1 MVRHRE
7 LWPIASPPTTI
18 TEPSPVFAELQPA
31 GPPPKVRKPMRPKL
45 KKAQSCR
52 GAEGRISVPEPG
64 PGHALIPVRPAPAGC
79 GLWAPRKVPRLCRRR
94 RGVPRAEPARQLMS
108 GSSLTSSDHRF
119 QPMVDPFGRT
129 IRYLRVSVTDRCD
142 LRCFYCMSE
151 DMTFLPKK
159 DLLTLE
165 ELDRL
170 CSAFIAK
177 GVRKIRL
184 TGGEP
189 LVRRNVMSLVRSL
202 SRHLSSGALDELTLT
217 TNASQLARFAGE
229 LRDCGVRRV
238 NVSLDTLDAQKF
250 RAITR
255 WGDLDKVLAGIEA
268 ARDAGLAV
276 KINAVA
282 LKNMNEEEIP
292 SLMEWAHGKGMAL
305 TLIEVMPMGDIGEGR
320 IDQYVPLSLL
330 RARLAKHYTLT
341 DLDEDTG
348 GPARY
353 VRVGETGGKL
363 GFITPMTHNFCESC
377 NRVRITC
384 TGTLHTCLGHEDAS
398 DLRKPLRASADD
410 DLLSAAIDRAIG
422 LKPKGHDFI
431 IDRRHNRPSVSRH
444 MSVTGG

>member
-1 MVRHRE
+1 MNAPF
-7 LWPIASPPTTI
+7 L
-18 TEPSPVFAELQPA
+18 L
-31 GPPPKVRKPMRPKL
+31 
-45 KKAQSCR
+45 
-52 GAEGRISVPEPG
+52 PG
-64 PGHALIPVRPAPAGC
+64 T
-79 GLWAPRKVPRLCRRR
+79 
-94 RGVPRAEPARQLMS
+94 M
-108 GSSLTSSDHRF
+108 T
-119 QPMVDPFGRT
+119 DPFGRT
-129 IRYLRVSVTDRCD
+129 ISYLRVSVTDRCD

-151 DMTFLPKK
+151 DMTFLPKA

-170 CSAFIAK
+170 CSTFIAK
-177 GVRKIRL
+177 GVRKLRL

-189 LVRRNVMSLVRSL
+189 LVRRNVLSLVRTL
-202 SRHLSSGALDELTLT
+202 SRHLDSGALDELTLT
-217 TNASQLARFAGE
+217 TNGSQLARFASE
-229 LRDCGVRRV
+229 LRDCGIRRI
-238 NVSLDTLDAQKF
+238 NVSLDTLDSAKF

-268 ARDAGLAV
+268 ALAAGLHV

-282 LKNMNEEEIP
+282 LKNMNEDEIP
-292 SLMEWAHGKGMAL
+292 SLMQWAHGKGMDL
-305 TLIEVMPMGDIGEGR
+305 TLIEVMPMGEIGEGR

-330 RARLAKHYTLT
+330 RARLATQYTLT
-341 DLDEDTG
+341 DLEDSTG

-353 VRVGETGGKL
+353 VRVAETGGKL

-398 DLRKPLRASADD
+398 DLRRPLRASADN
-410 DLLSAAIDRAIG
+410 DLLSTAIDQAIG